1 MCLWQASRHDF
12 TNARVRNERIKL
24 KRTSLNYHEEE
35 VLGKAYDSRLMKRL
49 LKFLRPYR
57 LQVFIGVCLLAFTTL
72 TQLAGPYLTKVAIDR
87 YIANKQIRGL
97 TIIAI
102 LYLAVLALEFVITY
116 VQMYLT
122 QWIGQKVMY
131 DIRTLI
137 FSHLQRLPLSFFDN
151 NPVGRLVTRT
161 TNDVETL
168 NEMLSSGVVTIFG
181 DVFVLIGIL
190 IMMLNLNWQL
200 ALVTFSVLP
209 LIFYATFLFRSRVR
223 ESYRKI
229 RIRIARINSYLQE
242 NISGMST
249 VQIFNREAKNSSRF
263 DELNK
268 DHLLAYLQTIRY
280 YAIFFPAIELISAVA
295 LALILWYGGIEV
307 VNNTLTIGIVV
318 AFVQYSQRF
327 FQPIRDLS
335 EKYNIMQAA
344 MASSERIFKLLDS
357 PEQVMVPDNPL
368 RLPSPRGEIEFR
380 DVSFSYNGDDYVLEN
395 ISFKI
400 RPGEKVA
407 VVGATGAGK
416 TTLINLITRMY
427 EPTKGKIYLDG
438 IDTSRLRVRDLR
450 ERIRMVLQDV
460 FIFSGSVEEN
470 IRLGNKKISMERVEQ
485 ASKDVNA
492 HSFVAK
498 LPDGYQHE
506 LSERGSNISVG
517 QKQLLSFA
525 RALAHDPEILIL
537 DEATS
542 SVDIETEHLIQ
553 EAITKLMANR
563 TSLIIAHRLSTIQ
576 NADWI
581 IVLHK
586 GKIREMGTHEEL
598 IEKRGIYYRL
608 YQLQYALE
616 PAPAANVVAEPA

>member
-1 MCLWQASRHDF
+1 M
-12 TNARVRNERIKL
+12 
-24 KRTSLNYHEEE
+24 NYHEEE

-49 LKFLRPYR
+49 LRFLRPYR
-57 LQVFIGVCLLAFTTL
+57 LQVIIGVCLLAFTTL

-87 YIANKQIRGL
+87 YIANKQIHGL
-97 TIIAI
+97 TIIAM

-137 FSHLQRLPLSFFDN
+137 FSHLQKLPLSFFDK

-181 DVFVLIGIL
+181 DIFVLVGIV

-249 VQIFNREAKNSSRF
+249 VQIFNREAKNSTRF

-280 YAIFFPAIELISAVA
+280 YAIFFPAIELISAIA

-307 VNNTLTIGIVV
+307 VSNTLTIGVVV

-357 PEQVMVPDNPL
+357 PEQIMVPESPL
-368 RLPSPRGEIEFR
+368 SLPSPRGEIEFD

-395 ISFKI
+395 VSFKI

-427 EPTKGKIYLDG
+427 EPSKGKIYLDG
-438 IDTSRLRVRDLR
+438 VDTSRLQVRDLR

-460 FIFSGSVEEN
+460 FIFSGSVKEN
-470 IRLGNKKISMERVEQ
+470 VRLGNKNISMERVEQ

-492 HSFVAK
+492 HPFVAK
-498 LPDGYQHE
+498 LPDGYSHE

-525 RALAHDPEILIL
+525 RALAHNPEILIL

-553 EAITKLMANR
+553 DAINKLMANR

-576 NADWI
+576 NVDWI

-598 IEKRGIYYRL
+598 MEKRGIYYRL

-616 PAPAANVVAEPA
+616 PAPAMQAVAEQV

>member
-1 MCLWQASRHDF
+1 
-12 TNARVRNERIKL
+12 
-24 KRTSLNYHEEE
+24 LNYHEEE

-49 LKFLRPYR
+49 LRFLRPYR
-57 LQVFIGVCLLAFTTL
+57 LQVIIGVCLLAFTTL

-87 YIANKQIRGL
+87 YIANKQIHGL

-137 FSHLQRLPLSFFDN
+137 FSHLQKLPLSFFDK

-181 DVFVLIGIL
+181 DIFVLVGIV

-249 VQIFNREAKNSSRF
+249 VQIFNREAKNSTRF

-280 YAIFFPAIELISAVA
+280 YAIFFPAIELISAIA

-307 VNNTLTIGIVV
+307 VSNTLTIGVVV

-357 PEQVMVPDNPL
+357 PEQIMVPESPL
-368 RLPSPRGEIEFR
+368 SLPSPRGEIEFD

-395 ISFKI
+395 VSFKI

-427 EPTKGKIYLDG
+427 EPSKGKIYLDG
-438 IDTSRLRVRDLR
+438 VDTSRLQVRDLR

-460 FIFSGSVEEN
+460 FIFSGSVKEN
-470 IRLGNKKISMERVEQ
+470 VRLGNKNISMERVEQ

-492 HSFVAK
+492 HPFVAK
-498 LPDGYQHE
+498 LPDGYSHE

-525 RALAHDPEILIL
+525 RALAHNPEILIL

-553 EAITKLMANR
+553 DAINKLMANR

-576 NADWI
+576 NVDWI

-598 IEKRGIYYRL
+598 MEKRGIYYRL
-608 YQLQYALE
+608 YQLQYALA
-616 PAPAANVVAEPA
+616 PAPAMQAVAEQV

>member
-1 MCLWQASRHDF
+1 
-12 TNARVRNERIKL
+12 
-24 KRTSLNYHEEE
+24 LNYHEEE

-49 LKFLRPYR
+49 LRFLRPYR
-57 LQVFIGVCLLAFTTL
+57 LQVIIGVCLLAFTTL

-87 YIANKQIRGL
+87 YIANKQIHGL
-97 TIIAI
+97 TIIAM

-137 FSHLQRLPLSFFDN
+137 FSHLQKLPLSFFDK

-181 DVFVLIGIL
+181 DIFVLVGIV

-249 VQIFNREAKNSSRF
+249 VQIFNREAKNSTRF

-280 YAIFFPAIELISAVA
+280 YAIFFPAIELISAIA

-307 VNNTLTIGIVV
+307 VSNTLTIGVVV

-357 PEQVMVPDNPL
+357 PEQIMVPESPL
-368 RLPSPRGEIEFR
+368 SLPSPRGEIEFD

-395 ISFKI
+395 VSFKI

-427 EPTKGKIYLDG
+427 EPSKGKIYLDG
-438 IDTSRLRVRDLR
+438 VDTSRLQVRDLR

-460 FIFSGSVEEN
+460 FIFSGSVKEN
-470 IRLGNKKISMERVEQ
+470 VRLGNKNISMERVEQ

-492 HSFVAK
+492 HPFVAK
-498 LPDGYQHE
+498 LPDGYSHE

-525 RALAHDPEILIL
+525 RALAHNPEILIL

-553 EAITKLMANR
+553 DAINKLMANR

-576 NADWI
+576 NVDWI

-598 IEKRGIYYRL
+598 MEKRGIYYRL

-616 PAPAANVVAEPA
+616 PAPAMQAVAEQV

>member
-1 MCLWQASRHDF
+1 M
-12 TNARVRNERIKL
+12 
-24 KRTSLNYHEEE
+24 NYHEEE

-49 LKFLRPYR
+49 LRFLRPYR
-57 LQVFIGVCLLAFTTL
+57 LQVMIGVCLLAFTTL

-87 YIANKQIRGL
+87 YIANKQLHGL
-97 TIIAI
+97 TIIA
-102 LYLAVLALEFVITY
+102 LFYLAILALEFVITF

-122 QWIGQKVMY
+122 QWIGQRVMY

-137 FSHLQRLPLSFFDN
+137 FSHLQKLPLSFFDR

-181 DVFVLIGIL
+181 DVFVLIGIV

-249 VQIFNREAKNSSRF
+249 VQIFNREGKNSSRF

-280 YAIFFPAIELISAVA
+280 YAVFFPAIELISAIA

-307 VNNTLTIGIVV
+307 ISNTLTIGVVV

-344 MASSERIFKLLDS
+344 MASSERIFKLLDA

-368 RLPSPRGEIEFR
+368 SLPSPRGEIEFK
-380 DVSFSYNGDDYVLEN
+380 DVSFSYNGDDYVLED

-438 IDTSRLRVRDLR
+438 VDTSRLQVSDLR

-460 FIFSGSVEEN
+460 FIFSGPVEEN
-470 IRLGNKKISMERVEQ
+470 IRLGNKSITMERVEK

-498 LPDGYQHE
+498 LPDGYKHE

-553 EAITKLMANR
+553 DAINKLMADR

-576 NADWI
+576 NVDWI

-598 IEKRGIYYRL
+598 MEKRGIYYRL

-616 PAPAANVVAEPA
+616 PTPAVKIVAEQA